1 MDWARGIRVNR
12 NGHRRECSLMLV
24 LVLVLLLH
32 RVLAIA
38 DRNLVGCPLRI
49 AAFNYLPQLSMA
61 SAIINNLVASSTAIG
76 DSDQ

>member
-32 RVLAIA
+32 RVLATTDAGVVVALRSLIA
-38 DRNLVGCPLRI
+38 FWLEVRCVLCDH
-49 AAFNYLPQLSMA
+49 
-61 SAIINNLVASSTAIG
+61 
-76 DSDQ
+76 

>member
-38 DRNLVGCPLRI
+38 DRNLVGCPLRALRSLI
-49 AAFNYLPQLSMA
+49 AAFNYHSCRWHQ
-61 SAIINNLVASSTAIG
+61 
-76 DSDQ
+76 Q

>member
-32 RVLAIA
+32 RVLAIV

-49 AAFNYLPQLSMA
+49 AQQLA
-61 SAIINNLVASSTAIG
+61 TAIN
-76 DSDQ
+76 DRILNLNCSHHIFATQRSIW